1 MPKKNLL
8 VIIVTFLIIICIL
21 WFFKSKPIISEIG
34 TELSQEEIEKDI
46 VLLTEDDLR
55 KIIRITIVDNGQY
68 ERYTVK
74 ENGIVDESMRLI
86 QIVAK
91 SKNSNYPEG
100 LEYKIA
106 VKVLNHLNQRKTPYK
121 IAGVLS
127 DISRSYVMDYN
138 RVAFVTN
145 KDFLEQL
152 NSNKDSTDEEQLIE
166 LISKNLMDKK

>member
-1 MPKKNLL
+1 
-8 VIIVTFLIIICIL
+8 VAQFICNNQ
-21 WFFKSKPIISEIG
+21 FFKSKPIISEIG

-46 VLLTEDDLR
+46 VLLTKNDLR

-74 ENGIVDESMRLI
+74 ENGTVDESKKLI

-91 SKNSNYPEG
+91 SKNSNYPAG

-106 VKVLNHLNQRKTPYK
+106 VKVLNHLNQRKTPYQ

-145 KDFLEQL
+145 NDFLEQL
-152 NSNKDSTDEEQLIE
+152 NINKKITDEEKLIE
-166 LISKNLMDKK
+166 IISNNLMSKK